1 MSTQDNDAVPVD
13 RESAA
18 GPQPVVPGVTN
29 GGPGTDDAA
38 SSAELADRLRRAVAE
53 VDNVRKRC
61 ERRVADERAAERA
74 RVASAWLPVIDN
86 LERALEHAGV
96 TGDPVID
103 GVRAVRDQAVEV
115 LAQLGFPRHAEVRV
129 PFDPY
134 RHEAVGV
141 VEDAD
146 ADPGEVAQVVRPGYG
161 DGEALLRPAAVL
173 VAAER
178 G

>member
-1 MSTQDNDAVPVD
+1 MSTQDNDAELAD
-13 RESAA
+13 REPAASQQPVTTDSANA
-18 GPQPVVPGVTN
+18 GPRADG
-29 GGPGTDDAA
+29 A
-38 SSAELADRLRRAVAE
+38 AELEDRLRRALAE

-61 ERRVADERAAERA
+61 VRQVADERAAERA
-74 RVASAWLPVIDN
+74 RVAAAWLPVIDN
-86 LERALEHAGV
+86 LERALEHAGASA
-96 TGDPVID
+96 DPVVD

-115 LAQLGFPRHAEVRV
+115 LARLGFPRHAETRV

-146 ADPGEVAQVVRPGYG
+146 AAPGEVAQVVWPGYG
-161 DGEALLRPAAVL
+161 DGQALLRPAAVL
-173 VAAER
+173 VAADR